1 MNAEGYLQ
9 EINSINTELQR
20 LNSHT
25 KSLKLQKSRA
35 MKGLYNYMIAHNLE
49 KVGEGKNTIT
59 LKKCTPSEPR
69 KKSKPKPQRKEDAI
83 NLFREVG
90 IPDPERFYIDFEKT
104 QKESDL
110 QKDKNMEFPLQKSK
124 GIKKASKEI
133 DPFLGF

>member
-59 LKKCTPSEPR
+59 LKNVLHL
-69 KKSKPKPQRKEDAI
+69 
-83 NLFREVG
+83 NL
-90 IPDPERFYIDFEKT
+90 EK
-104 QKESDL
+104 
-110 QKDKNMEFPLQKSK
+110 
-124 GIKKASKEI
+124 I
-133 DPFLGF
+133 